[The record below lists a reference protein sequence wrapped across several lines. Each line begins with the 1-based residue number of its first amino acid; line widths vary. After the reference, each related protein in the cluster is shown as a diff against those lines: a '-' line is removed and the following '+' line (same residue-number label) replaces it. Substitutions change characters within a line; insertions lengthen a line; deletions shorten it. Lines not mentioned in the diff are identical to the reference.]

1 MTSDLKGRIESG
13 DLRFLDG
20 LVLLGTIASQ
30 RWFGGTIFPRIGRE
44 PYTMMMGPYDFYWFR
59 LRWL

>member
-1 MTSDLKGRIESG
+1 MRAIN
-13 DLRFLDG
+13 
-20 LVLLGTIASQ
+20 LVLEISAMALAHSLG
-30 RWFGGTIFPRIGRE
+30 FPRIGRD